1 MLELCWTSHPNDRP
15 TVEDVLQRLEMVQN
29 SSEPLSPGMDEEN
42 EGYDYYHILS
52 SYSPSSED
60 TSTAST
66 STERHLS
73 GSGSYGTTRIPYTHV
88 NSTQISPPSGTGIGS
103 AGSQQTYYNISPP
116 SNGRSIGSNY
126 TSTGASPEPH
136 ERPAAWTPPPTGE
149 VASENS
155 GSGTIANKMHPA
167 RKSVSS
173 ANGPVPDTLDLLR
186 KRSTKFS
193 EHKVEEAPGSKRAFK
208 STKILEIIQINDCTT
223 AISKW
228 VRGELIG
235 EDTCGK
241 VYVALNTTGEMNA
254 VKQVE
259 IPRTEDDRSNSRRVT
274 AVEALRL
281 ESEILKDLDHQNVI
295 QYLGFEETPIVLSM
309 SALIS
314 RYR

>member
-1 MLELCWTSHPNDRP
+1 MGVLIEEQDSQIVCGRCWNCVGHHPNDRT

-29 SSEPLSPGMDEEN
+29 SSEPLYPGVDEEN

-66 STERHLS
+66 STGRHLS

-103 AGSQQTYYNISPP
+103 AGSQQTYHNISPP

-193 EHKVEEAPGSKRAFK
+193 EHKVEEAATEEAKKVPSALSTAAESPPGPKRAFK
-208 STKILEIIQINDCTT
+208 STKILEII
-223 AISKW
+223 
-228 VRGELIG
+228 
-235 EDTCGK
+235 
-241 VYVALNTTGEMNA
+241 
-254 VKQVE
+254 
-259 IPRTEDDRSNSRRVT
+259 
-274 AVEALRL
+274 
-281 ESEILKDLDHQNVI
+281 
-295 QYLGFEETPIVLSM
+295 
-309 SALIS
+309 
-314 RYR
+314 